1 MGLGHNFGYPVPHS
15 SANNFS
21 RFRGS
26 ICSRG
31 TAEDCSS
38 RESSQ
43 VGCGG
48 QSGSISEAQGS
59 AGHRRSCL
67 NINYLFDHRS
77 LSRPPH
83 RRLSKFLLSAKSP
96 PLVDMS
102 PLISSIAWVRRG
114 IAAENPEKY
123 NLDEK
128 ELERVQKLARIE
140 LEDAQVELQRAS
152 EAAQDMENRSDDED
166 STIDDDDND
175 DSWEDA
181 SDDDRMDEDLIEP
194 EPKKSKTKSNIQ
206 DDADSLAE
214 YNLDN
219 YDEEKTGAASGV
231 FSNIKGLTYYRSNDE
246 DPYITLKE
254 DDEDA
259 ERAEL
264 QVQSTDNMI
273 VTAKTEDEVSHLDVY
288 IYNDNDENLY
298 VHHDILLPSFPLCLE
313 WLDFPPTPTSSE
325 TAPVGPQQGNFI
337 AVGTFEPEIEIWSLD
352 VTEAIYPSLI
362 LGRPDKSASHVPV
375 PLGTGKK
382 KRKQTKAR
390 DPSSEYHVDAVLGLS
405 WNRAHRNIFASAS
418 ADTTVKIWD
427 LASGGGKALRSFNV
441 HGDKVQSVQWNA
453 AQPEVLLTGSYDHT
467 VRVFDSR
474 DPGKAVGAV
483 IGADVEALRWDPWEA
498 MSFYVSLEDGNVH
511 YFDAR
516 TLSTLLASG
525 SLPAPTKSRFTLSAH
540 TGAASALDV
549 NPHVRGC
556 IATGGADKL
565 VKVWNVQLDGDAVNA
580 SMVTSRNLEVGKVFT
595 VGFSPD
601 DPLTLAAAGSKA
613 KLQVWDIGANAG
625 VRKSFGPRLPV
636 RQGGWERNREGGGIV
651 GVQSDNEE
659 SDEE

>member
-1 MGLGHNFGYPVPHS
+1 
-15 SANNFS
+15 
-21 RFRGS
+21 
-26 ICSRG
+26 
-31 TAEDCSS
+31 
-38 RESSQ
+38 
-43 VGCGG
+43 
-48 QSGSISEAQGS
+48 
-59 AGHRRSCL
+59 
-67 NINYLFDHRS
+67 
-77 LSRPPH
+77 
-83 RRLSKFLLSAKSP
+83 
-96 PLVDMS
+96 MS

-114 IAAENPEKY
+114 VAAENPEKY

-140 LEDAQVELQRAS
+140 LEDAQVELQRAN
-152 EAAQDMENRSDDED
+152 EAAQDMDNRSDDEEEEGD
-166 STIDDDDND
+166 STIDEDDND
-175 DSWEDA
+175 GSWEDA
-181 SDDDRMDEDLIEP
+181 SDDDRMDEDAVEP
-194 EPKKSKTKSNIQ
+194 EPKPKNSKPKKSVQ
-206 DDADSLAE
+206 DDPDGLAE
-214 YNLDN
+214 YNLDD

-231 FSNIKGLTYYRSNDE
+231 FSNIKGLTYYRTNDE

-254 DDEDA
+254 DDDEA

-288 IYNDNDENLY
+288 IYNDSDENLY

-313 WLDFPPTPTSSE
+313 WLDFPPTAPTASTE
-325 TAPVGPQQGNFI
+325 PVAQQAGNFI

-352 VTEAIYPSLI
+352 VTEAIYPTLI

-390 DPSSEYHVDAVLGLS
+390 DPSSEHHVDAVLGLS

-418 ADTTVKIWD
+418 ADATVKIWD
-427 LASGGGKALRSFNV
+427 LAGGGGKALRSFDL
-441 HGDKVQSVQWNA
+441 HRDKVQSVQWNL

-483 IGADVEALRWDPWEA
+483 IGADVEALRWDPWEPMA
-498 MSFYVSLEDGNVH
+498 FYVSLEDGNVH

-516 TLSTLLASG
+516 TLSALPASG

-565 VKVWNVQLDGDAVNA
+565 VKIWNVEVDGDAVNA
-580 SMVTSRNLEVGKVFT
+580 SMVTSRNLEIVR
-595 VGFSPD
+595 
-601 DPLTLAAAGSKA
+601 TLYFAPEEETHSI
-613 KLQVWDIGANAG
+613 LI
-625 VRKSFGPRLPV
+625 
-636 RQGGWERNREGGGIV
+636 
-651 GVQSDNEE
+651 VQSAGK
-659 SDEE
+659 SLYRWILP

>member
-1 MGLGHNFGYPVPHS
+1 
-15 SANNFS
+15 
-21 RFRGS
+21 
-26 ICSRG
+26 
-31 TAEDCSS
+31 
-38 RESSQ
+38 
-43 VGCGG
+43 
-48 QSGSISEAQGS
+48 
-59 AGHRRSCL
+59 
-67 NINYLFDHRS
+67 
-77 LSRPPH
+77 
-83 RRLSKFLLSAKSP
+83 
-96 PLVDMS
+96 MS
-102 PLISSIAWVRRG
+102 PLISSVAWVRRG
-114 IAAENPEKY
+114 AAAESPEKY

-152 EAAQDMENRSDDED
+152 QAAQEMENRSDEED
-166 STIDDDDND
+166 SSVEDDGD

-181 SDDDRMDEDLIEP
+181 SDDDRMDEDGEPEPEP
-194 EPKKSKTKSNIQ
+194 EPKKSKSKAN
-206 DDADSLAE
+206 DPDGLAE
-214 YNLDN
+214 YNLDD

-254 DDEDA
+254 DDEQA
-259 ERAEL
+259 EREQL
-264 QVQSTDNMI
+264 QVLPADNMI
-273 VTAKTEDEVSHLDVY
+273 ITAKTEDEVSYLDVY
-288 IYNDNDENLY
+288 IYNDADENLY

-313 WLDFPPTPTSSE
+313 WLDFPPTTSTE
-325 TAPVGPQQGNFI
+325 ITPAPQQGNFI

-352 VTEAIYPSLI
+352 VTEAIYPSLT

-390 DPSSEYHVDAVLGLS
+390 EPSAEYHVDAVLGLA
-405 WNRAHRNIFASAS
+405 WNRAHRNILASAS

-427 LASGGGKALRSFNV
+427 LSSGGGQALRSYNV
-441 HGDKVQSVQWNA
+441 HGDKVQSVQWNP

-467 VRVFDSR
+467 IRVFDSR

-483 IGADVEALRWDPWEA
+483 IGADVEALRWDPWES

-516 TLSTLLASG
+516 TLSV
-525 SLPAPTKSRFTLSAH
+525 LPALLPPPTKSRFTLSAH

-549 NPHVRGC
+549 NPHVKGC

-565 VKVWNVQLDGDAVNA
+565 VKIWNVEADGEKVNA
-580 SMVTSRNLEVGKVFT
+580 SMVISRNLEVGKVFT
-595 VGFSPD
+595 VAFSPD

-625 VRKSFGPRLPV
+625 ARKSFGSRLPS
-636 RQGGWERNREGGGIV
+636 RQGGWEKTREGGGVV
-651 GVQSDNEE
+651 GIQSDNEE

>member
-1 MGLGHNFGYPVPHS
+1 
-15 SANNFS
+15 
-21 RFRGS
+21 
-26 ICSRG
+26 
-31 TAEDCSS
+31 
-38 RESSQ
+38 
-43 VGCGG
+43 
-48 QSGSISEAQGS
+48 
-59 AGHRRSCL
+59 
-67 NINYLFDHRS
+67 
-77 LSRPPH
+77 
-83 RRLSKFLLSAKSP
+83 
-96 PLVDMS
+96 MS
-102 PLISSIAWVRRG
+102 PLISSVAWVRRG
-114 IAAENPEKY
+114 AAAENPEKY

-152 EAAQDMENRSDDED
+152 QAAEEMENRSDEED
-166 STIDDDDND
+166 SSIEEDDND

-181 SDDDRMDEDLIEP
+181 SDDARMDEDGVEP
-194 EPKKSKTKSNIQ
+194 EPKPKKSKPKANGK
-206 DDADSLAE
+206 DDPDGLAE

-219 YDEEKTGAASGV
+219 YDEEKTGSASGV

-254 DDEDA
+254 DDEEA
-259 ERAEL
+259 EREEL
-264 QVQSTDNMI
+264 KVLSEDNMI

-288 IYNDNDENLY
+288 IYNDTNENLY

-313 WLDFPPTPTSSE
+313 WLDFPPPPTE
-325 TAPVGPQQGNFI
+325 TAPTPAAPQQGNFV

-362 LGRPDKSASHVPV
+362 LGRPDKSAAHVPV

-390 DPSSEYHVDAVLGLS
+390 ELTSEYHVDAVLGLS
-405 WNRAHRNIFASAS
+405 WNRAHRNILASAS

-427 LASGGGKALRSFNV
+427 LSSGGGKALRSYDV

-483 IGADVEALRWDPWEA
+483 IGADVETLRWDPWEA

-516 TLSTLLASG
+516 TLSTLPTSAT

-540 TGAASALDV
+540 TGAASALDI
-549 NPHVRGC
+549 NPHVKGC

-565 VKVWNVQLDGDAVNA
+565 VKIWNVDVDGESVNA
-580 SMVTSRNLEVGKVFT
+580 SMVISRNLEVGKVFT
-595 VGFSPD
+595 VAFSPD

-625 VRKSFGPRLPV
+625 ARKSFGSRLPS
-636 RQGGWERNREGGGIV
+636 RQGGWERAREGGGVV
-651 GVQSDNEE
+651 GVQSDEE
-659 SDEE
+659 SGEE

>member
-1 MGLGHNFGYPVPHS
+1 
-15 SANNFS
+15 
-21 RFRGS
+21 
-26 ICSRG
+26 
-31 TAEDCSS
+31 
-38 RESSQ
+38 
-43 VGCGG
+43 
-48 QSGSISEAQGS
+48 
-59 AGHRRSCL
+59 
-67 NINYLFDHRS
+67 
-77 LSRPPH
+77 
-83 RRLSKFLLSAKSP
+83 
-96 PLVDMS
+96 MS

-114 IAAENPEKY
+114 VAAENPERY

-140 LEDAQVELQRAS
+140 LEDAQIELQRAS
-152 EAAQDMENRSDDED
+152 EAAHDMENRSDEED
-166 STIDDDDND
+166 SSVEEDDND
-175 DSWEDA
+175 DSWEDSA
-181 SDDDRMDEDLIEP
+181 SDDDRMDEDVIDP
-194 EPKKSKTKSNIQ
+194 EPKKSKSKPNAQ
-206 DDADSLAE
+206 DDPDGLAE

-219 YDEEKTGAASGV
+219 YDEEKIGAGEMLLGYAVEHMADNFGSLWCIQQHQRPYLL
-231 FSNIKGLTYYRSNDE
+231 SLKRRRSIHHTKRG
-246 DPYITLKE
+246 PS
-254 DDEDA
+254 DDEEA
-259 ERAEL
+259 ERTEL

-313 WLDFPPTPTSSE
+313 WLDFPPTSSSSPS
-325 TAPVGPQQGNFI
+325 TPSTQQQGNFI

-362 LGRPDKSASHVPV
+362 LGRPDKSAAHVPV

-390 DPSSEYHVDAVLGLS
+390 DPTPEYHVDAVLGLA
-405 WNRAHRNIFASAS
+405 WNRAHRNILASAS
-418 ADTTVKIWD
+418 ADATVKIWD
-427 LASGGGKALRSFNV
+427 LSSGAGSAGSAGSAVRSFGV
-441 HGDKVQSVQWNA
+441 HRDKVQSVQWNTV
-453 AQPEVLLTGSYDHT
+453 QPEVLLTGSYDHT

-483 IGADVEALRWDPWEA
+483 VGADVEALRWDPWEA
-498 MSFYVSLEDGNVH
+498 MSFYVSIQTVSLEDGNVH

-516 TLSTLLASG
+516 TLSAIPASG

-540 TGAASALDV
+540 TGAASALDI

-556 IATGGADKL
+556 VATGGADKL
-565 VKVWNVQLDGDAVNA
+565 VKIWNVEVDGDNVNA

-613 KLQVWDIGANAG
+613 KLQVWDIGANPGA
-625 VRKSFGPRLPV
+625 RKSFGSRLPL
-636 RQGGWERNREGGGIV
+636 RQGGWERTREGGGVV
-651 GVQSDNEE
+651 GVQSDDEE
-659 SDEE
+659 SGEE

>member
-1 MGLGHNFGYPVPHS
+1 
-15 SANNFS
+15 
-21 RFRGS
+21 
-26 ICSRG
+26 
-31 TAEDCSS
+31 
-38 RESSQ
+38 
-43 VGCGG
+43 
-48 QSGSISEAQGS
+48 
-59 AGHRRSCL
+59 
-67 NINYLFDHRS
+67 
-77 LSRPPH
+77 
-83 RRLSKFLLSAKSP
+83 
-96 PLVDMS
+96 MS
-102 PLISSIAWVRRG
+102 PLISSVAWVRRG
-114 IAAENPEKY
+114 AAAENPDKY

-152 EAAQDMENRSDDED
+152 QAAREMENRSDEEGSDIDED
-166 STIDDDDND
+166 NDDN
-175 DSWEDA
+175 DSWEDV
-181 SDDDRMDEDLIEP
+181 SDNDRMDEDGIEP
-194 EPKKSKTKSNIQ
+194 EPESKPKKSNSKPKP
-206 DDADSLAE
+206 DDPDGLAE

-254 DDEDA
+254 DDEQA
-259 ERAEL
+259 EREEL
-264 QVQSTDNMI
+264 QVLPTDNMI
-273 VTAKTEDEVSHLDVY
+273 VTAKTEDEVSHLEVY
-288 IYNDNDENLY
+288 IYNDADENLY

-313 WLDFPPTPTSSE
+313 WLDFPPPPPTSTDSE
-325 TAPVGPQQGNFI
+325 TTSAPAAQQGNFI
-337 AVGTFEPEIEIWSLD
+337 AVGTFEPEIEVWSLD

-390 DPSSEYHVDAVLGLS
+390 EPTAEYHVDAVLGLA
-405 WNRAHRNIFASAS
+405 WNRAHRNILASAS
-418 ADTTVKIWD
+418 ADATVKIWD
-427 LASGGGKALRSFNV
+427 LSGGGGKALRSYNV

-483 IGADVEALRWDPWEA
+483 ISSDVEALRWDPWEA

-516 TLSTLLASG
+516 TLSVLPA

-540 TGAASALDV
+540 TGAASALDI

-565 VKVWNVQLDGDAVNA
+565 VKVWNVEADGEKVNA
-580 SMVTSRNLEVGKVFT
+580 SMVISRNLEVARQSLYRRVLT
-595 VGFSPD
+595 RRPTDVGRGGF
-601 DPLTLAAAGSKA
+601 
-613 KLQVWDIGANAG
+613 
-625 VRKSFGPRLPV
+625 
-636 RQGGWERNREGGGIV
+636 QGQTPGLGYRC
-651 GVQSDNEE
+651 
-659 SDEE
+659 

>member
-1 MGLGHNFGYPVPHS
+1 
-15 SANNFS
+15 
-21 RFRGS
+21 
-26 ICSRG
+26 
-31 TAEDCSS
+31 
-38 RESSQ
+38 
-43 VGCGG
+43 
-48 QSGSISEAQGS
+48 
-59 AGHRRSCL
+59 
-67 NINYLFDHRS
+67 
-77 LSRPPH
+77 
-83 RRLSKFLLSAKSP
+83 
-96 PLVDMS
+96 MS
-102 PLISSIAWVRRG
+102 PLISSVAWVRRG
-114 IAAENPEKY
+114 AAAENPDKY

-152 EAAQDMENRSDDED
+152 EAAQEMENRSDEED
-166 STIDDDDND
+166 GSVEEDDND

-181 SDDDRMDEDLIEP
+181 SDDDRMDEDGVEP
-194 EPKKSKTKSNIQ
+194 EPQPKSKKLKSKPNVE
-206 DDADSLAE
+206 DDPDGLAE

-254 DDEDA
+254 DDEEA
-259 ERAEL
+259 EKEEL
-264 QVQSTDNMI
+264 KVLSEDNMI

-288 IYNDNDENLY
+288 VYNDADENLY

-313 WLDFPPTPTSSE
+313 WLDFPPASTSTENAPAS
-325 TAPVGPQQGNFI
+325 TAPPHGNFV

-390 DPSSEYHVDAVLGLS
+390 EPTSEYHVDAVLGLS
-405 WNRAHRNIFASAS
+405 WNRAHRNILASAS
-418 ADTTVKIWD
+418 ADSTVKIWD
-427 LASGGGKALRSFNV
+427 LSSGGGKALRSYDV
-441 HGDKVQSVQWNA
+441 HGDKVQSVQWNV
-453 AQPEVLLTGSYDHT
+453 AQPEVLLSGSYDHT

-516 TLSTLLASG
+516 TLSTLPTSAA

-540 TGAASALDV
+540 TGAASALDI
-549 NPHVRGC
+549 NPHVKGC

-565 VKVWNVQLDGDAVNA
+565 VKIWNVEADGESVNA
-580 SMVTSRNLEVGKVFT
+580 SMVISRNLEVGKVFT
-595 VGFSPD
+595 VAFSPD

-613 KLQVWDIGANAG
+613 KLQVWDVGTNAG
-625 VRKSFGPRLPV
+625 ARKSFGSRLPS
-636 RQGGWERNREGGGIV
+636 RQGGWDRARQGGGLV
-651 GVQSDNEE
+651 GLQSDNED
-659 SDEE
+659 SDEEE

>member
-1 MGLGHNFGYPVPHS
+1 
-15 SANNFS
+15 
-21 RFRGS
+21 
-26 ICSRG
+26 
-31 TAEDCSS
+31 
-38 RESSQ
+38 
-43 VGCGG
+43 
-48 QSGSISEAQGS
+48 
-59 AGHRRSCL
+59 
-67 NINYLFDHRS
+67 
-77 LSRPPH
+77 
-83 RRLSKFLLSAKSP
+83 
-96 PLVDMS
+96 MS
-102 PLISSIAWVRRG
+102 PLISSVAWVRRG
-114 IAAENPEKY
+114 AAAENPEKY

-152 EAAQDMENRSDDED
+152 QAAQEMENRSDGED
-166 STIDDDDND
+166 STIEEDDND
-175 DSWEDA
+175 GSWEDA
-181 SDDDRMDEDLIEP
+181 SDDDRMDEDGAEP
-194 EPKKSKTKSNIQ
+194 EPESKPKKSKPKVNSE
-206 DDADSLAE
+206 DDPDGLAE

-254 DDEDA
+254 DDEEA
-259 ERAEL
+259 EREEL
-264 QVQSTDNMI
+264 KVLSEDNMI

-288 IYNDNDENLY
+288 IYNDSEENLY

-313 WLDFPPTPTSSE
+313 WLDFSPPPTSTETTPTP
-325 TAPVGPQQGNFI
+325 AAPQQGNFV

-362 LGRPDKSASHVPV
+362 LGRPDKSAAHTPV

-390 DPSSEYHVDAVLGLS
+390 EPTSEYHVDAVLGLS
-405 WNRAHRNIFASAS
+405 WNRAHRNILASAS

-427 LASGGGKALRSFNV
+427 LSSGGGKALRSYNV

-483 IGADVEALRWDPWEA
+483 ISADVEALRWDPWEA

-516 TLSTLLASG
+516 TLSTLPTLAA

-540 TGAASALDV
+540 TGAASALDI
-549 NPHVRGC
+549 NPHVKGC

-565 VKVWNVQLDGDAVNA
+565 VKVWNVEVDGESVNA
-580 SMVTSRNLEVGKVFT
+580 SMVISRNLEVGKVFT
-595 VGFSPD
+595 VAFSPD

-625 VRKSFGPRLPV
+625 ARKSFGSRLPS
-636 RQGGWERNREGGGIV
+636 RQGGWERARDGGGVV
-651 GVQSDNEE
+651 GIQSDNEE